1 MKSIQLQSSYNDLK
15 YKVYKNKLKNI
26 IDKEK
31 RAYYANLLKNNKD
44 NMKKTWAI
52 MKSIV
57 NRNQNKQ
64 IQNKFKLN
72 DGTVTSNKLVIC
84 EKFNDFFIGIGPSL
98 AKKKSQTK

>member
-1 MKSIQLQSSYNDLK
+1 
-15 YKVYKNKLKNI
+15 
-26 IDKEK
+26 
-31 RAYYANLLKNNKD
+31 
-44 NMKKTWAI
+44 MKKTWAT

-57 NRNQNKQ
+57 NRNKNKQ

-98 AKKKSQTK
+98 AKKFPNKVNYQKHF